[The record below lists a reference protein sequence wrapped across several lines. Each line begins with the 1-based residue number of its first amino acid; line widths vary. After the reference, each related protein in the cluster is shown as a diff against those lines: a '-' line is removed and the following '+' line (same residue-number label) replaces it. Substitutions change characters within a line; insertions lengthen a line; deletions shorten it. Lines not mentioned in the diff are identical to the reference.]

1 MSKWLSHVKKTMK
14 QMKGEK
20 SSMGKKWFSHVL
32 KSAKKTYK
40 KHKGG
45 EDSSSDEEKPDVP
58 DMPMEGGKKRRHG
71 RKTQRRRK

>member
-20 SSMGKKWFSHVL
+20 ASLGKKWFSHVL

-40 KHKGG
+40 KQKGG
-45 EDSSSDEEKPDVP
+45 EDSDEEKPDIP
-58 DMPMEGGKKRRHG
+58 DMPLEGGKKRRG
-71 RKTQRRRK
+71 GKTQRRRK